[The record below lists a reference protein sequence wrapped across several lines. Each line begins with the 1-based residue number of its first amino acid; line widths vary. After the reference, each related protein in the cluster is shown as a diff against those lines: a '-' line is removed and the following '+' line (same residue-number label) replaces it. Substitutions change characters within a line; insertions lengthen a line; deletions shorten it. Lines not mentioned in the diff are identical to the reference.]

1 MKDPESR
8 SKIDNTDLVD
18 ELTFI
23 IINLSVRFGSEAD
36 TMVANGKGNQVR
48 PLATCSARTKTSR
61 RESNGVAD
69 ATLG

>member
-36 TMVANGKGNQVR
+36 IPPVR
-48 PLATCSARTKTSR
+48 
-61 RESNGVAD
+61 
-69 ATLG
+69 

>member
-23 IINLSVRFGSEAD
+23 IINLSVRFGSKAD
-36 TMVANGKGNQVR
+36 VQRMTYQIFV
-48 PLATCSARTKTSR
+48 
-61 RESNGVAD
+61 
-69 ATLG
+69 